1 MSSKFS
7 AALRP
12 NPPAVQDSPIAAAEA
27 PKVKSAKAL
36 ELQISRG
43 NDGKISRRS
52 RLAKYNHADYMSTTI
67 YVHRG
72 RYADVRAALI
82 RERSDFSDLIDS
94 FLIDWLKAK
103 KR

>member
-12 NPPAVQDSPIAAAEA
+12 KPPAVQDSPTAAAEA
-27 PKVKSAKAL
+27 PNVKPSKAL
-36 ELQISRG
+36 ELQRSKV
-43 NDGKISRRS
+43 NDVKISRS
-52 RLAKYNHADYMSTTI
+52 GRLAKYNHADYMSTTI

-82 RERSDFSDLIDS
+82 RERSDFSALIDS

-103 KR
+103 NR